1 VRARFGGTAGG
12 YKRAFV
18 RNEEVSFVENQRF
31 PASMGPGTRVEVR
44 SGYRSSWAR
53 GFEVA
58 GVDGEQYRVR
68 RVSDGAV
75 LPATFEPAAVRQEK
89 VPDEL

>member
-1 VRARFGGTAGG
+1 
-12 YKRAFV
+12 
-18 RNEEVSFVENQRF
+18 VENQRF
-31 PASMGPGTRVEVR
+31 PGPMGPGTRVEVR

-68 RVSDGAV
+68 RVSDGTV
-75 LPATFEPAAVRQEK
+75 LPATFQPEAVRQER
-89 VPDEL
+89 VPDELA